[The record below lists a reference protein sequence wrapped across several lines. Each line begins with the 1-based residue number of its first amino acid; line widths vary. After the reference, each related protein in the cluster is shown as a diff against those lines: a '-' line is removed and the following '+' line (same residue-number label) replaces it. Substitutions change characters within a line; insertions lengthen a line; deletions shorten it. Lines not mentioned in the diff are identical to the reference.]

1 MALNIPMPNLDRN
14 GIFEGLVAGN
24 QIRDRRRQMEMEQKH
39 HENTYAIQQQQQ
51 ARLAELQPYLIDEY
65 KQKAALQPFI
75 IQQYQQAQQLA
86 PLERQLKISQI
97 NAVISE
103 QAQKEF
109 DQNLIKQFMYGQ
121 SGAQPNPIQAPAQ
134 EPTNPMQM
142 PGQAPGQVPMGQ
154 GQGQPTMAPPS
165 MEQLQQGFG
174 GQQMHPIVAARLKKL
189 TGWDPNELTPE
200 QKRASDIQQF
210 REKEEIKKQMKGE
223 VNLSAPTR
231 ATVTANQSVITA
243 ANNIIPQIEQLKKL
257 SIPYAGSGALTS
269 PDKYAKYEAQSNAI
283 ADGLMAAFGWPKTD
297 QALQMAKQMVK
308 RKPLE
313 SENSYKTRLG
323 EVVKELQHRR
333 TSAHD
338 LLSNSKVKPNSQGQ
352 MLKGRINGK
361 EVTIHPS
368 RRELFMEQGGE
379 LL

>member
-14 GIFEGLVAGN
+14 GIFEGLIAGN

-75 IQQYQQAQQLA
+75 IQKYQEAQQLA
-86 PLERQLKISQI
+86 PLERQLKMAQI
-97 NAVISE
+97 NSAISE

-121 SGAQPNPIQAPAQ
+121 SGQMGGQPNPMEAPEQ
-134 EPTNPMQM
+134 E
-142 PGQAPGQVPMGQ
+142 PMGQ
-154 GQGQPTMAPPS
+154 SQPTMAPPS
-165 MEQLQQGFG
+165 MAQIQQGFG
-174 GQQMHPIVAARLKKL
+174 GQQIHPALAAKMKKL